1 MAYPVLA
8 NEDVKDDIL
17 TFTLKNTDVS
27 IANALRRTILGNI
40 RAVIMAKSD
49 CSITVNTTRFNNEIL
64 KQRLSCIPVCLS
76 PHEEEIKV
84 FSIELKKSN
93 PTTATVMVTTEDF
106 KIIENG
112 KASSKRLFLPDPIT
126 KQYIDILRL
135 RPKMGSIVESI
146 EMTATLSITTGMQT
160 GTSNM
165 GNCFYKCTMN
175 HEQSELEWAKKGID
189 DKFAK
194 KDWDLLDAKRYVIPN
209 SFDVSVESY
218 VMANYSPTQLVHI
231 ACKVIEKDLLTFTS
245 PLQIQPSDTT
255 MEKCVDIILPNCDY
269 TVGKIMEYYLFS
281 TKFDID
287 ITYITFL
294 KNHPHDKHGIL
305 RIAFKEDQTDESITE
320 MFLEGCKEC
329 VKYFNFAKEL
339 KSK

>member
-1 MAYPVLA
+1 MAYPVLI
-8 NEDVKDDIL
+8 NEDIHNDNL
-17 TFTLKNTDVS
+17 TFTLKNADVS

-40 RAVIMAKSD
+40 RAVVMAKSD
-49 CSITVNTTRFNNEIL
+49 CNITINTTRFNNEIL
-64 KQRLSCIPVCLS
+64 KQRLACIPVCLT
-76 PHEEEIKV
+76 PNEEEIKV
-84 FSIELKKSN
+84 FSIELNKSN
-93 PTTATVMVTTEDF
+93 STSSMVMVTSEDF

-112 KASSKRLFLPDPIT
+112 KASSKKLFLPDPIT

-135 RPKMGSIVESI
+135 RPKMGSVIESI
-146 EMTATLSITTGMQT
+146 QLTATLSITTGIQT

-165 GNCFYKCTMN
+165 GNCFYKCTIN
-175 HEQSELEWAKKGID
+175 QEQSEQEWSKKGID

-194 KDWDLLDAKRYVIPN
+194 KDWDLLDAKRYVVPN
-209 SFDVSVESY
+209 SFDITVESY
-218 VMANYSPTQLVHI
+218 VLAIYSPTQLVQI
-231 ACKVIEKDLLTFTS
+231 ACKVIEKDLLTIKG

-255 MEKCVDIILPNCDY
+255 MEKCVDIILPDCDY
-269 TVGKIMEYYLFS
+269 TIGKIIEYYLFT

-287 ITYITFL
+287 IAYITFL

>member
-8 NEDVKDDIL
+8 NEDVRDDML

-40 RAVIMAKSD
+40 RAVVIAKTD

-64 KQRLSCIPVCLS
+64 KQRFACIPICLS
-76 PHEEEIKV
+76 PNEEEIKT
-84 FSIELKKSN
+84 FSLELNKSN
-93 PTTATVMVTTEDF
+93 STAATVMVTTEDF

-112 KASSKRLFLPDPIT
+112 KPSSKQLFLPDPMT

-135 RPKMGSIVESI
+135 RPKMGSVVESI
-146 EMTATLSITTGMQT
+146 QMTAVLSITTGSQT
-160 GTSNM
+160 GTANM
-165 GNCFYKCTMN
+165 GNCFYKCTLN
-175 HEQSELEWAKKGID
+175 HEKAEQEWAKKGID
-189 DKFAK
+189 DKHAK
-194 KDWDLLDAKRYVIPN
+194 KDWDLLDAKRYFIPN
-209 SFDVSVESY
+209 SFDFTVESY
-218 VMANYSPTQLVHI
+218 GLAIYSPTQLVQI
-231 ACKVIEKDLLTFTS
+231 ACKVIEKDLLTFNEI
-245 PLQIQPSDTT
+245 LIKPSDTT

-269 TVGKIMEYYLFS
+269 TIGKILEYYLFTS
-281 TKFDID
+281 KFNTD

-305 RIAFKEDQTDESITE
+305 RIAFKEDQREESITAL
-320 MFLEGCKEC
+320 FLEACKES
-329 VKYFNFAKEL
+329 VKYYNFGKEL